1 MINCYVLCCPRAKGE
16 GDFSS
21 RGQKEEGDFF
31 FFFSSRVETGT
42 DGPVAG
48 GPGWGSSGLRVF
60 NFMASTP
67 CAILFWSCKE
77 KMGLF
82 SSALAVAPA
91 STEE

>member
-1 MINCYVLCCPRAKGE
+1 MSCAVP
-16 GDFSS
+16 
-21 RGQKEEGDFF
+21 GQKEREIFHLGGKRRREI